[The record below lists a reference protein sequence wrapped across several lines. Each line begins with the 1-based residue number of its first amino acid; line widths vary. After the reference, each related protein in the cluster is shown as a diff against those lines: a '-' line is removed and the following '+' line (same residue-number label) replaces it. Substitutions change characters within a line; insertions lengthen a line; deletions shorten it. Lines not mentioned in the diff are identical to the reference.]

1 MGSGGN
7 KGQAN
12 AGSINFGGSIGT
24 LPLPPND
31 SSCRIVGSSTPT
43 QARRKPRRTYCS
55 HYGIAQHCRRSNGH
69 CCDGT
74 KTQTAR
80 PKSEQTQNE
89 IITLKQATM
98 KEDNMM
104 SYEMYEDFKETMVKA
119 IKTELSAKHNQS
131 TDTDLPQRIEQIVHS
146 EQEQQRAIIT
156 QLAERLESIERSNAN
171 THNGIDNLQTS
182 VEAIEI
188 PAELLPRI
196 VQHRISLAIESK
208 GVFWTMIGMMTAIVL
223 LCTMLYWTAKP
234 NYHRIDNDLKYRYIK
249 MKGEATPDR
258 IAELEELFELEPRQ
272 RQNPRNEKRCRRI

>member
-1 MGSGGN
+1 
-7 KGQAN
+7 
-12 AGSINFGGSIGT
+12 
-24 LPLPPND
+24 
-31 SSCRIVGSSTPT
+31 
-43 QARRKPRRTYCS
+43 
-55 HYGIAQHCRRSNGH
+55 
-69 CCDGT
+69 
-74 KTQTAR
+74 
-80 PKSEQTQNE
+80 
-89 IITLKQATM
+89 M

-196 VQHRISLAIESK
+196 IRHRVIFSSESPFVIYLVLFLFISC
-208 GVFWTMIGMMTAIVL
+208 MILSSA
-223 LCTMLYWTAKP
+223 LYFATRP
-234 NYHRIDNDLKYRYIK
+234 NHDRIDNDLKYRYIK

-258 IAELEELFELEPRQ
+258 IAELEEIFELNRDNAKIRQ
-272 RQNPRNEKRCRRI
+272 MKRDVEEYERTVRQKVILEEQARLREREANRLNENASRLKNE

>member
-1 MGSGGN
+1 
-7 KGQAN
+7 
-12 AGSINFGGSIGT
+12 
-24 LPLPPND
+24 
-31 SSCRIVGSSTPT
+31 
-43 QARRKPRRTYCS
+43 
-55 HYGIAQHCRRSNGH
+55 
-69 CCDGT
+69 
-74 KTQTAR
+74 
-80 PKSEQTQNE
+80 
-89 IITLKQATM
+89 M

-156 QLAERLESIERSNAN
+156 QLAERLESIDRSNGRA
-171 THNGIDNLQTS
+171 NLQTS

-258 IAELEELFELEPRQ
+258 IAELEEIFELNRDNAKIRQ
-272 RQNPRNEKRCRRI
+272 MKRDVEEYERTVRQKVILEEQARLREREANRLNENASRLKNE